1 MLVARNHASRAVV
14 AHKHAGEIIA
24 PSDMVDVY
32 IRPSPFRQEKKHFRI
47 APGLTIGEMLEGCAE
62 KAGLHP
68 SKSALVVSLNGH
80 SIPRANWARVR
91 VKPGVTINVVAVPRG
106 KSIGKILG
114 AIVALVAAV
123 VAPYLAAAIGFTV
136 GTTAFSVA
144 TGLIGAGL
152 TMAGSMIVN
161 ALFPPA
167 KPKEVKDN
175 TKTLYS
181 IGGAQNEASQYG
193 AIPTVFGTHRISP
206 PYAAGAYTEIVGD
219 DQYLRML
226 FCVGYGPI
234 AMSDIKIGETPISKF
249 DGVSIEVIEDHIA
262 TPPTLYTQPVYEED
276 VSVLMTSADGWTT
289 RTTADKIE
297 EVSVDISFPNGVYRF
312 RKKNGEKVNYTVG
325 AEVQFARAGSGV
337 WTSVGNVVLTTNSTQ
352 AVRRTLTWAVDSGQY
367 DVRVAKFTTDYVGD
381 DTVSEAV
388 YFSALRGRRRVNA
401 INFPKPLS
409 VIAMR
414 IKATNEL
421 SGVVDKLNLLAS
433 PRIRGWNGATWA
445 ANQITSNPAD
455 HFRHVLQGNANARP
469 VSDAL
474 IDIDGL
480 QEWHDFCASK
490 GFTFNIV
497 ATDQQSV
504 FDQLQQIAAAGRA
517 AVSLRDGKWGVVW
530 DVADSPI
537 VQHFT
542 PRNSWDFSST
552 RAYADLPHGF
562 RVSFIN
568 KDNGYLNDERVV
580 YDDGY
585 TEANATKFE
594 GLDFSGVVDKGLIW
608 KHGRYHLAQLRL
620 QRESYSLTTDFENL
634 VCTRGDRVRVNHDTV
649 LWGLGSGRVSQVS
662 ASPDTVTIDD
672 TFPMEAGKTYSMR
685 FRLED
690 GSSIVREVSGV
701 DGEFR
706 TFTLVG
712 SGSLPARGDLT
723 LFGENGLE
731 SVVLRVKGVT
741 AQADLTAKIELVDDA
756 PGILQ
761 ADTGEIPPFETGIAP
776 LVDYRAYAPR
786 QLTYVESIWTK
797 ASGQSMFS
805 LTWLAPDVGSVS
817 SYIVQYA
824 VKGSDN
830 WSPSSLASGTT
841 ADLTGIAPGTYDVRV
856 RAVFFNGQL
865 SDWVTETMVA
875 AIFANAPADIVGFR
889 ISVAGDTATLQ
900 WDDPQDQ
907 AVGFY
912 QIRFSPLTSGVTWQT
927 ASQLRDNVVGT
938 TIQVSAMVG
947 TYLIKAVTYAGL
959 VSVNPAVISTTVDPL
974 TSFNAVE
981 EIRDDPDFLGTKTD
995 VVVVDGQLRLE
1006 SGGNIFDQSDYFGA
1020 ADYFLS
1026 GGGFP
1031 SEGVYEF
1038 ENIIDLVDVYTS
1050 RVSAEVLAFGE
1061 LTSEDVFSRPDWFA
1075 APDFFGTASESLWD
1089 VTVEISTT
1097 NDNPAGTPVW
1107 SAWSELVTADIS
1119 ARAYRFRAKL
1129 QSLQFD
1135 VTPVVTGLAAMVDM
1149 PDRVLAENDL
1159 IVPTGGLTINFSPPY
1174 FVLSGV
1180 SISAQG
1186 LQTGDYYQITAKDAD
1201 GFTIIFRNAAG
1212 TAVQRTF
1219 DYVAKGYG
1227 TVQ

>member
-1 MLVARNHASRAVV
+1 MLVERNRGHAVV
-14 AHKHAGEIIA
+14 AHRHVGEIIA
-24 PSDMVDVY
+24 PADLVDIYV
-32 IRPSPFRQEKKHFRI
+32 RPSPFRQEKKHFRL
-47 APGLTIGEMLEGCAE
+47 AAGVTIGEMIEDCAE

-68 SKSALVVSLNGH
+68 SKSALHVSMNGH
-80 SIPRANWARVR
+80 AIPRANWSRIR
-91 VKPGVTINVVAVPRG
+91 VKSGVTISVVAVPRG
-106 KSIGKILG
+106 KAIGKILG
-114 AIVALVAAV
+114 AVLALVAAV
-123 VAPYLAAAIGFTV
+123 VAPYLAAAIGFTA

-152 TMAGSMIVN
+152 TMSGSMIVN
-161 ALFPPA
+161 ALFPPP
-167 KPKEVKDN
+167 KPVNQVDN

-193 AIPTVFGTHRISP
+193 AIPTIFGAHRISP
-206 PYAAGAYTEIVGD
+206 PYAAGPYTEIIGD

-249 DGVSIEVIEDHIA
+249 DGVTMEVIEDHIA

-276 VSVLMTSADGWTT
+276 VSVLMEFADSWTT
-289 RTTADKIE
+289 RTTADKVQEI
-297 EVSVDISFPNGVYRF
+297 SVDISFPNGVYQMRSS
-312 RKKNGEKVNYTVG
+312 NGEKVNYTVG
-325 AEVQFARAGSGV
+325 VEVQYAVADSGAWLSAGS
-337 WTSVGNVVLTTNSTQ
+337 VVLTTNSTQ
-352 AVRRTLTWAVDSGQY
+352 AVRRTVSWAVASGKY
-367 DVRVAKFTTDYVGD
+367 DVRVRKSTPDNPFVD
-381 DTVSEAV
+381 DQVSEAV
-388 YFSALRGRRRVNA
+388 YFSALRGRRRVPA
-401 INFPKPLS
+401 IKFGKPLS

-421 SGVVDKLNLLAS
+421 SGVVDKLNLLAR
-433 PRIRGWNGATWA
+433 PRIRAWNGSSWV
-445 ANQITSNPAD
+445 ANQFTSNPAD

-469 VSDAL
+469 VADTM
-474 IDIDGL
+474 IDLDGL

-490 GFTFNIV
+490 GFTFDIV
-497 ATDQQSV
+497 ATSQQSV
-504 FDQLQQIAAAGRA
+504 YDQLQQVAAAGRG

-530 DVADSPI
+530 DVEDSPI

-568 KDNGYLNDERVV
+568 KANGYLNDERVV

-594 GLDFSGVVDKGLIW
+594 GLDFPGVVDKDLIW

-649 LWGLGSGRVSQVS
+649 LWGLGAGRVSFVS

-690 GSSIVREVSGV
+690 GSSVVRQVAGV

-706 TFTLVG
+706 TFTLVDTG
-712 SGSLPARGDLT
+712 DLPMRGDLA
-723 LFGENGLE
+723 LFGENGFD

-741 AQADLTAKIELVDDA
+741 AQTDMTAKIELVDDA
-756 PGILQ
+756 PGILL
-761 ADTGEIPPFETGIAP
+761 ADKGEIPPFETGIAP
-776 LVDYRAYAPR
+776 LVDYRDYAPR
-786 QLTYVESIWTK
+786 QLTYTESIWTK
-797 ASGQSMFS
+797 ASGQSMFRLS
-805 LTWLAPDVGSVS
+805 WLAPEVGSVS

-824 VKGSDN
+824 IKGSNN
-830 WSPSSLASGTT
+830 WNPSFIASGT
-841 ADLTGIAPGTYDVRV
+841 AFDLTGLNTGVYDVRV
-856 RAVFFNGQL
+856 RAVFANGQL
-865 SDWVTETMVA
+865 SDWVAETMVA
-875 AIFANAPADIVGFR
+875 AIFANDPADVAGFR
-889 ISVAGDTATLQ
+889 ISIAGDTATLQ
-900 WDDPQDQ
+900 WDDPQDET
-907 AVGFY
+907 VGYY
-912 QIRFSPLTSGVTWQT
+912 QIRFSPLTTGVTWQT
-927 ASQLRDNVVGT
+927 ASQLRSNINGT
-938 TIQVSAMVG
+938 SVQVPAMVG

-959 VSVNPAVISTTVDPL
+959 ASVNAVGVSTTVNPL
-974 TSFNAVE
+974 TAFNAVE
-981 EIRDDPDFLGTKTD
+981 AMQDAPAFLGNKTD
-995 VVVVDGQLRLE
+995 VSASSGQLRLE
-1006 SGGNIFDQSDYFGA
+1006 SGGDVFEQTNYFDA

-1031 SEGVYEF
+1031 SEGIYEF
-1038 ENIIDLVDVYTS
+1038 ENIIDLGDVYTS
-1050 RVSAEVLAFGE
+1050 RVSAAVIAFGE
-1061 LTSEDVFSRPDWFA
+1061 LTSEEVFSRPDWFGT
-1075 APDFFGTASESLWD
+1075 PDFFGSASESLWD
-1089 VTVEISTT
+1089 VSVEISTT
-1097 NDNPAGTPVW
+1097 NDNPAGAPLW
-1107 SAWSELVTADIS
+1107 SDWTELVAADIS
-1119 ARAYRFRAKL
+1119 ARGYRFRAKL

-1135 VTPVVTGLAAMVDM
+1135 VTPVVTGLSVTVDM
-1149 PDRVLAENDL
+1149 PDRVIAENDL
-1159 IVPTGGLTINFSPPY
+1159 VVPTGGLTINFSPPY
-1174 FVLSGV
+1174 FALSGV

-1212 TAVQRTF
+1212 AAVTRTF

-1227 TVQ
+1227 SVQ